1 MKESVMMPTSTRFT
15 VIIARICAVVV
26 CTLLLTAA
34 SFAQK
39 ASFGQQ
45 VAVMKTIKADLKTI
59 GVISSVMTD
68 KMTQDLTRAG
78 VSQGITIVIAKAKDA
93 REVSSLYKKLVGER
107 KIQILWIPDAGD
119 DVVMGLGMDFLKE
132 NTAMDGVG
140 LCVPAKN
147 LVAGGALCCVQS
159 EDGKLVAYVNKKIAA
174 VVGATVP
181 AESAGISFVM
191 Q

>member
-1 MKESVMMPTSTRFT
+1 MKKDTTISRSMLVRFAGML
-15 VIIARICAVVV
+15 VCVV
-26 CTLLLTAA
+26 LLSYS

-39 ASFGQQ
+39 ASLGQQ
-45 VAVMKTIKADLKTI
+45 VAVMKTMKGDLKTI
-59 GVISSVMTD
+59 GVISNNMTD

-78 VSQGITIVIAKAKDA
+78 VSQGITIVIAKVKDA
-93 REVSSLYKKLVGER
+93 REVASLYKKLVSER
-107 KIQILWIPDAGD
+107 KIQMLWVPDPSD
-119 DVVMGLGMDFLKE
+119 EVVMGLGMDFLKE

-140 LCVPAKN
+140 LCVPVKG

-159 EDGKLVAYVNKKIAA
+159 EDGKLIAYVNKKIAA
-174 VVGATVP
+174 VVGAAVP